1 MCRRSAEPE
10 ADGDSCDRIL
20 KVTVL
25 KEVEFVYV
33 HNEAGINRCQFVTDL
48 LQKKLDKVIMDMSN
62 WDFMLFAS
70 KMVYSHGQL
79 PGLGHD
85 GIHTE
90 YHYGGEII
98 CIKSLFSYTRFTGR
112 KPGKDIAAHPGQPA

>member
-20 KVTVL
+20 KVTAL
-25 KEVEFVYV
+25 KEVEFVYI

-62 WDFMLFAS
+62 WDLCFCVENGL
-70 KMVYSHGQL
+70 SHGQL

-98 CIKSLFSYTRFTGR
+98 CIKLLFSHTVHWP
-112 KPGKDIAAHPGQPA
+112 KAW